1 MDSYLSGLSL
11 HKCDIA
17 MVEPISYDEYYT
29 QFADIY
35 ELIKDEIEERK
46 QDPFDGEIYGELI
59 RDLRADE
66 IRDEGKTKIKVTT
79 RALVSWL
86 LLLISFINNFEN
98 ITIINY
104 KYFYLSL

>member
-79 RALVSWL
+79 RALVS
-86 LLLISFINNFEN
+86 
-98 ITIINY
+98 
-104 KYFYLSL
+104 